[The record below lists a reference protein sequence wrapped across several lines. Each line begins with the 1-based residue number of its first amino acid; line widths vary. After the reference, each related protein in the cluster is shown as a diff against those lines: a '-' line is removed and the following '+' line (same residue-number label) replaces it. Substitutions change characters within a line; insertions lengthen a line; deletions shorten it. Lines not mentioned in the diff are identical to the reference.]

1 MESRY
6 EYCSREMEFSRT
18 LTWISNPNT
27 VRRNKVYYT
36 LCMVNYFLQ
45 TVTPRSMFRK
55 RWKVLLQ
62 QYAAILD
69 LSSMGFPKDWKNEEM
84 WK

>member
-36 LCMVNYFLQ
+36 LCIVNHFLQ

-62 QYAAILD
+62 QYAAVLD
-69 LSSMGFPKDWKNEEM
+69 LSPIGFPKDWKNEEM